1 MRRYTPLRRRPGEAD
16 EPFAVKLERLTQK
29 AKMQINSAL
38 QHLSA
43 PDIGLLSIDD
53 AAIQEDIHR
62 LQDELSTNARSILE
76 KSERAIQHAIDKGSI
91 RRESLALENQFDSL
105 VKKRVE
111 WISSRSA
118 EIESM
123 LRSLQEKLSLTD
135 SAYEEVLAKKSAAA
149 YYTSLTDATLS
160 KILKLIDR
168 RDPGWTLIRSEDGVE
183 VWRKFFKHESKFA
196 MVRAMGVVN
205 ASPKDIFA
213 VLGDNNRARE
223 YNEFLDKAEDLEDV
237 AENTRIVWSTSFPI
251 FPFKPRDFCTLVHF
265 RSLRDGT
272 LVVLNTAT
280 EHPLAHRDPRYQRG
294 YIVLGANII
303 QPIPGENKK
312 CRLTMLTQVDP
323 GGILPPMLIN
333 SICTMGPPSYFKQ
346 IEAAANKHPSIK
358 YIKNKHKTQIQNNS

>member
-1 MRRYTPLRRRPGEAD
+1 MLRIDESLEQFMKFYNETLQSTDESILRQRLPWQMRKYPALSRRPED
-16 EPFAVKLERLTQK
+16 SKEPFAVKLERLTLKTRQ
-29 AKMQINSAL
+29 QINSAL
-38 QHLSA
+38 QLLSA
-43 PDIGLLSIDD
+43 PDLGLLSIDD
-53 AAIQEDIHR
+53 SAIQEDIHR
-62 LQDELSTNARSILE
+62 LQDELLSNARSILD
-76 KSERAIQHAIDKGSI
+76 KSERAIQSALDKGSI
-91 RRESLALENQFDSL
+91 RRESLDLENQFDSL
-105 VKKRVE
+105 VKRRAD
-111 WISSRSA
+111 WISHRSA

-123 LRSLQEKLSLTD
+123 LRTLQEKLSMTD
-135 SAYEEVLAKKSAAA
+135 SAYEELVAKKSAAA

-160 KILKLIDR
+160 RILRLIDR
-168 RDPGWTLIRSEDGVE
+168 KDPGWTLIRSEDGVE

-213 VLGDNNRARE
+213 VLEDNTRARE

-280 EHPLAHRDPRYQRG
+280 EHPLAHRDPKYQRG

-303 QPIPGENKK
+303 QPIPGEKKK
-312 CRLTMLTQVDP
+312 CKLTMLTQVDP
-323 GGILPPMLIN
+323 GKMTIVDYC
-333 SICTMGPPSYFKQ
+333 STS
-346 IEAAANKHPSIK
+346 
-358 YIKNKHKTQIQNNS
+358 